1 MRLSRL
7 MPCAGLLGFILILA
21 GPAARADLTWTVSL
35 DTSQLVANP
44 TGPFALDFELLGTN
58 GNTVTLTNFSF
69 GGGSAGPGSAHLT
82 GLASGDLGIGSS
94 VSLTDNTV
102 SFFNDFNQQFT
113 PGSTLTFTMDSTLV
127 APPSSSAPD
136 NFSMV
141 IFSGYDP
148 VHGYNPSTATGGTA
162 IPTTDGNNST
172 FFNFN
177 INGPGSTTVDSFPS
191 ESGDISITV
200 TLVPEPSSGVI
211 VLLSVVCTAAV
222 IFWRRNGVGRRRV
235 VEL

>member
-21 GPAARADLTWTVSL
+21 GPAARADLAWTVSV
-35 DTSQLVANP
+35 DTSHITNY

-69 GGGSAGPGSAHLT
+69 GSGSAGPGPAYLT
-82 GLASGDLGIGSS
+82 GGASGNLGSS
-94 VSLTDNTV
+94 VSLNDTGN
-102 SFFNDFNQQFT
+102 FFSDFNQQFT

-127 APPSSSAPD
+127 APPSGVAPD

-141 IFSGYDP
+141 IFSGY
-148 VHGYNPSTATGGTA
+148 NPSIGYPAGT
-162 IPTTDGNNST
+162 PTTIHTTDPSENDT

-177 INGPGSTTVDSFPS
+177 INGPGLTTVDSFNTP
-191 ESGDISITV
+191 SGDITITV
-200 TLVPEPSSGVI
+200 TPAIVVPEPSSGVI
-211 VLLSVVCTAAV
+211 VLLSVVCTAAA
-222 IFWRRNGVGRRRV
+222 IFWRRNGVGRKRV